1 MVVVADKVV
10 ALNKAHDAVVHD
22 VEDARFVEHL
32 EDVLMFRAG
41 LEPEQRHGFHS
52 VSNREFPHGLF
63 GSFWGEKE
71 HHDFRHDAVLQ
82 RRTNRSAQNGS
93 AGVPWVHGNQAPTLA
108 VEVVN
113 GPVRWLFGV

>member
-1 MVVVADKVV
+1 MW
-10 ALNKAHDAVVHD
+10 
-22 VEDARFVEHL
+22 EDARFVEHL

-52 VSNREFPHGLF
+52 VSNCEFPHGLF

-93 AGVPWVHGNQAPTLA
+93 AGVPRVHGNQAPTLA
-108 VEVVN
+108 VEVVKW
-113 GPVRWLFGV
+113 PDALAFGV